1 MCGQPV
7 SWWPSPTPQECDSV
21 TARPVLI
28 MFYILTRP
36 SPHYSLKCKSSQ
48 QPYMEDEHGLNR
60 WLHLHT
66 CHLSPLS
73 YISIIFWLGIYTAH
87 TRADIDSHQPTRLSG
102 RQTED
107 IICVICDNRQQ
118 TQLCSAA
125 LSVIKYILG
134 CFKVFL
140 VK

>member
-87 TRADIDSHQPTRLSG
+87 TRHRQSSAHSTLRKADWG
-102 RQTED
+102 YYM
-107 IICVICDNRQQ
+107 CYMWQQ
-118 TQLCSAA
+118 TTDT
-125 LSVIKYILG
+125 VVFR
-134 CFKVFL
+134 CFISYKIHTWLLQSLFS
-140 VK
+140 